1 MSIVDYGQCAED
13 HQRMLVLVQ
22 QVGCHMASKTFS
34 RLFDRIA
41 KVQEVD
47 IPNNNR
53 TVHLRYK
60 KTYAKK
66 NSEWGDFQAHR
77 KIIGLICLGAYEDED
92 EVTQLS
98 KLYSDITQLYS
109 STLFDSRLFIFGPE
123 VIDRSANNQRNGA
136 VKSGAKS
143 KRLRSDSRG
152 PFDDP
157 LSASLLQ
164 RTACS
169 QEQTQEQVLSECKK
183 SPAKLVSGS
192 THIIH
197 YPTTEDCG
205 TLEERLKEF
214 VASLFWVLEG
224 KRLDRSFERQERIP
238 MLTAPFEKKD
248 MVGLDIDSRTYRK
261 RYQGRLR
268 KQTGDLCLLAGL
280 PGEAVLQYQAALD
293 ILKVAAD
300 WLWVAACYEGMC
312 SASVSKVEPQ
322 VEKTSF
328 QRNMSFSM
336 KRGASALN
344 EAGLLIGSLT
354 RAYSNGLDLTDDRLR
369 NCLLPRDVVDKYREA
384 MMHYS
389 KFKNA
394 GIIELEACLKAC
406 RVLIKHKA
414 KL

>member
-1 MSIVDYGQCAED
+1 MSIKSVTDRNVILHKALPVVTLCCMCVQAVRQGGAAMSIVDYGQCAED

-205 TLEERLKEF
+205 TLEERLKVCEMICPVF
-214 VASLFWVLEG
+214 HH
-224 KRLDRSFERQERIP
+224 
-238 MLTAPFEKKD
+238 
-248 MVGLDIDSRTYRK
+248 DSN
-261 RYQGRLR
+261 Q
-268 KQTGDLCLLAGL
+268 
-280 PGEAVLQYQAALD
+280 
-293 ILKVAAD
+293 
-300 WLWVAACYEGMC
+300 
-312 SASVSKVEPQ
+312 
-322 VEKTSF
+322 F
-328 QRNMSFSM
+328 
-336 KRGASALN
+336 
-344 EAGLLIGSLT
+344 
-354 RAYSNGLDLTDDRLR
+354 
-369 NCLLPRDVVDKYREA
+369 
-384 MMHYS
+384 
-389 KFKNA
+389 
-394 GIIELEACLKAC
+394 
-406 RVLIKHKA
+406 
-414 KL
+414 